1 MLARQT
7 HYRKTR
13 VIAAAVKLVV
23 NARVLEPG
31 GDAVL
36 SEVLPR
42 YVVPAPPAD
51 AREFFVPPEMML
63 ELARAHS
70 HKRIALRVELCRAR
84 GLPFPIVSGH
94 NS

>member
-7 HYRKTR
+7 HYCKTR
-13 VIAAAVKLVV
+13 VVAAAVKLAVA
-23 NARVLEPG
+23 ARVLEPE

-42 YVVPAPPAD
+42 HVVPAPPVD
-51 AREFFVPPEMML
+51 AREFFVPPGMML

>member
-7 HYRKTR
+7 HYCKTGI
-13 VIAAAVKLVV
+13 VAAAVKLAV
-23 NARVLEPG
+23 NARVLELE

-42 YVVPAPPAD
+42 HDVPAPPVD
-51 AREFFVPPEMML
+51 GCEFFVSPEMML

-70 HKRIALRVELCRAR
+70 RKRIALRVELCRAR

>member
-7 HYRKTR
+7 HYCKT
-13 VIAAAVKLVV
+13 VVVAAAVKLAVS
-23 NARVLEPG
+23 ARILEPE

-42 YVVPAPPAD
+42 HVVPAPPVEGC
-51 AREFFVPPEMML
+51 EFFVPPGMML

-70 HKRIALRVELCRAR
+70 RKRIALRVELCRAR